1 LTASAVADSVKGVA
15 MPDITDGEP
24 QGGWYQP
31 RGLTNPPD
39 AVQPVV
45 LARTTQVGDPTD
57 LLRRLNCHLEEAGS
71 QWRLQ
76 PERDPAL
83 PGEDNPPLTVPVVTP
98 FLLKWHPEAR
108 PEPLAEPGEL
118 LPFLR
123 GRGVDRASLDPFVF
137 GAPAYKPNALTV
149 GDFGRVPVHILAR
162 QPGSRR
168 GTGGGRR
175 PVVAL
180 LDTGIDDH
188 PWLGPADHRLGGD
201 GFWVDARDLGWNP
214 GPRAPGRGN
223 DQPSRQPFHQLA
235 EQEGHG
241 TFSAG
246 LIRQV
251 APDAQVLL
259 IQVIHDDGTVYGDHL
274 LNALGWLHEQVA
286 GECQLPVDV
295 VCLPLDFTPVLP
307 GDVKVLGWLGTVL
320 GALGHLGVQV
330 VAAAGNDGRDHPT
343 YPAAFATADSA
354 LETPLISVGALNPN
368 GTSRAYYS
376 NFGEWV
382 TDWAVGTSV
391 VSCFPAVDGGAN
403 PELGPVDRERPPG
416 ESVDPDDFTG
426 GFARWSGTSFAAAVI
441 AGRLADALAQQPFGE
456 DAPPVDVVEERRRR
470 AAAAR
475 KSVHGA
481 A

>member
-24 QGGWYQP
+24 RGGWYQP
-31 RGLTNPPD
+31 HGLTNPPD
-39 AVQPVV
+39 AVKPVV
-45 LARTTQVGDPTD
+45 LARTTEIGDDATD
-57 LLRRLNCHLEEAGS
+57 LLRRLNSDLAHAGS
-71 QWRLQ
+71 QWRLC
-76 PERDPAL
+76 PETDDAPI
-83 PGEDNPPLTVPVVTP
+83 TVPVVTP
-98 FLLKWHPEAR
+98 FLLEWQPAAR
-108 PEPLAEPGEL
+108 PEPIPEPGEL

-137 GAPAYKPNALTV
+137 GAPAYKPNALTS
-149 GDFGRVPVHILAR
+149 GDFGRVPVRVLGP
-162 QPGSRR
+162 QPGSRPGHG

-214 GPRAPGRGN
+214 GPRAPGGGH
-223 DQPSRQPFHQLA
+223 DYPSRPPFRQLA

-259 IQVIHDDGTVYGDHL
+259 MRLIHDDGTIYGDHL
-274 LNALGWLHEQVA
+274 LNALGWLHEQVSA
-286 GECQLPVDV
+286 DALQVDV
-295 VCLPLDFTPVLP
+295 VCLPMDFTPVLP
-307 GDVKVLGWLGTVL
+307 GDARVLAWLGTVL

-343 YPAAFATADSA
+343 YPAAFATAGSPP
-354 LETPLISVGALNPN
+354 ETALISVGAFNPN

-382 TDWAVGTSV
+382 TAWAVGTSV
-391 VSCFPAVDGGAN
+391 VSCFPAIDGGAN
-403 PELGPVDRERPPG
+403 PELGLLDYERPPA

-441 AGRLADALAQQPFGE
+441 AGRLADALAQQPIGA
-456 DAPPVDVVEERRRR
+456 DASPVDAVEERRHR

-475 KSVHGA
+475 KSVLPA

>member
-1 LTASAVADSVKGVA
+1 ML
-15 MPDITDGEP
+15 DITDGEP
-24 QGGWYQP
+24 RGGWYQP

-39 AVQPVV
+39 AVPPVV
-45 LARTTQVGDPTD
+45 LARTTEVGDDPTD
-57 LLRRLNCHLEEAGS
+57 LLRRLNHQLEEAGS
-71 QWRLQ
+71 QWRL
-76 PERDPAL
+76 ERE
-83 PGEDNPPLTVPVVTP
+83 EDSRPLTVPVVTP
-98 FLLKWHPEAR
+98 FLLKWQPGAR
-108 PEPLAEPGEL
+108 PEPVPEPADL

-123 GRGVDRASLDPFVF
+123 GRGVDNASLDPFVF
-137 GAPAYKPNALTV
+137 GAPAYKPNALTS
-149 GDFGRVPVHILAR
+149 GDFGRVPVHVLAR
-162 QPGSRR
+162 QPRSRQ
-168 GTGGGRR
+168 GTGGRR

-180 LDTGIDDH
+180 LDTGIGDH
-188 PWLGPADHRLGGD
+188 PWLGPPDPRLGGD
-201 GFWVDARDLGWNP
+201 GFWVDARELGWNP
-214 GPRAPGRGN
+214 GPRAPGRGS
-223 DQPSRQPFHQLA
+223 DRPGGGPGGQLGA
-235 EQEGHG
+235 QEGHG

-259 IQVIHDDGTVYGDHL
+259 MRLIHDDGTIYADHL

-286 GECQLPVDV
+286 GEHPLPMDV
-295 VCLPLDFTPVLP
+295 VCLPMDFTPVLP
-307 GDVKVLGWLGTVL
+307 GDAKVLSWLGTVL
-320 GALGHLGVQV
+320 GALGHLGVLV

-343 YPAAFATADSA
+343 YPAAFASADA
-354 LETPLISVGALNPN
+354 PPETPLISVGALNPN

-376 NFGEWV
+376 NFGDWV

-403 PELGPVDRERPPG
+403 PELGPVDREQPPG

-441 AGRLADALAQQPFGE
+441 AGRLADALAQQPIRADG
-456 DAPPVDVVEERRRR
+456 PPVDAVEERRHR

-475 KSVHGA
+475 KSVPGA